1 MADPLKHR
9 RVPPHTVLTKAQ
21 GRIVMKN
28 NNVDDIER
36 MPKIRFS
43 DAVLVRMRAE
53 GQAMEIGDIVQ
64 IERADLVTGTV
75 LTWRVIVD
83 E

>member
-1 MADPLKHR
+1 
-9 RVPPHTVLTKAQ
+9 
-21 GRIVMKN
+21 MKN

>member
-1 MADPLKHR
+1 
-9 RVPPHTVLTKAQ
+9 
-21 GRIVMKN
+21 MKN

-36 MPKIRFS
+36 MPKILFS

-64 IERADLVTGTV
+64 IERPDLVTGTV

>member
-1 MADPLKHR
+1 MKHR
-9 RVPPHTVLTKAQ
+9 RVPPHKVLTKAQ